1 MLACFALV
9 VLCFAQNSPKKP
21 EGSGHDSQAQ
31 PNVTS
36 PSPVTVNCN
45 QSAGTVAQHDE
56 QKTPKGDAPIEWANW
71 ALVLIG
77 GITAWAV
84 WYQSRKTAEATQ
96 AMRDSLPLQKTA
108 AEAADKNADALVNS
122 ERAWVMADLRFQ
134 TESGIVHTTNP
145 LGERTAAS
153 VELQIRNC
161 GPTPA
166 WVFQQWI
173 RLEISP
179 KILMSDT
186 PYPSPSQF
194 DRIEG
199 AIGQG
204 ASHMSYEILPIAKDD
219 RPIVWQTEIFGDG
232 WATEQNRLNT
242 YIYGIVTYRDAFDS
256 MRETYFGY
264 RVDGRKLERIPSDA
278 YNKNI

>member
-84 WYQSRKTAEATQ
+84 
-96 AMRDSLPLQKTA
+96 
-108 AEAADKNADALVNS
+108 
-122 ERAWVMADLRFQ
+122 
-134 TESGIVHTTNP
+134 
-145 LGERTAAS
+145 
-153 VELQIRNC
+153 
-161 GPTPA
+161 
-166 WVFQQWI
+166 
-173 RLEISP
+173 
-179 KILMSDT
+179 
-186 PYPSPSQF
+186 
-194 DRIEG
+194 
-199 AIGQG
+199 
-204 ASHMSYEILPIAKDD
+204 
-219 RPIVWQTEIFGDG
+219 
-232 WATEQNRLNT
+232 
-242 YIYGIVTYRDAFDS
+242 
-256 MRETYFGY
+256 
-264 RVDGRKLERIPSDA
+264 
-278 YNKNI
+278 